1 MEIRDPAGAR
11 ASWPVVGDM
20 ALVPIRRA
28 GFYGA
33 GDVTLAANASDAV
46 ESDTAPVA
54 ELVLGGRALAPPDA
68 PSGAARRP
76 LATWALLAAAALL
89 LLEWVTTHRRW
100 TV

>member
-1 MEIRDPAGAR
+1 
-11 ASWPVVGDM
+11 VGDV

-33 GDVTLAANASDAV
+33 GEVTLAANASDAV

-54 ELVLGGRALAPPDA
+54 ELVLGGRALAPPD
-68 PSGAARRP
+68 PPPTGRRP
-76 LATWALLAAAALL
+76 IAPLSTWALLAAAALL
-89 LLEWVTTHRRW
+89 LVEWVTTHRRW